1 MGLKDSSSTSSTEL
15 NFLGGGTIV
24 EGTIKTDNSVRVDG
38 KLKGKLIC
46 KNTLT
51 VGLNGEIDGEVQAK
65 NAIIGGKIKGKVSI
79 AEKLVLES
87 KSVLIGELKASKLI
101 IDEGAVFDGTSDMGS
116 KDETRK
122 PVESDA
128 FKKPIISQNPS

>member
-1 MGLKDSSSTSSTEL
+1 MGSKDNSSSSSTEL
-15 NFLGGGTIV
+15 NFLGGGTV
-24 EGTIKTDNSVRVDG
+24 VDGTIKTNNSVRVDG

-65 NAIIGGKIKGKVSI
+65 NAIVGGKIKGKVSI
-79 AEKLVLES
+79 TEKLVLES

-101 IDEGAVFDGTSDMGS
+101 IDEGAVFDGTSDMGNQ
-116 KDETRK
+116 DETK
-122 PVESDA
+122 KTVESDA
-128 FKKPIISQNPS
+128 FKKPVVSQNPS